1 MAKIGAD
8 PILNSP
14 TAAREALERDLEKGL
29 RGRARQ
35 RPDPLT
41 LLIPIFGNPD
51 SESPD
56 LFLLR
61 LQFSYYPDWP
71 PSAQFVN
78 PFTRQYDKTK
88 DLIWLPRIEGNSRIQ
103 VHADYG
109 NSMGQVICSS
119 MTLEFYMVRHGG
131 KESEVWT
138 EKHTFAATI
147 NEIEMGLR
155 PNGGY
160 KGRMG

>member
-1 MAKIGAD
+1 MVKIGAD

-14 TAAREALERDLEKGL
+14 TAARETLERDLVQGL
-29 RGRARQ
+29 RGRTYQ

-41 LLIPIFGNPD
+41 LLVPIFGNPD

-78 PFTRQYDKTK
+78 SFTRQYDKTK
-88 DLIWLPRIEGNSRIQ
+88 DLIWLPRVEGNSRIQ
-103 VHADYG
+103 VHADYS
-109 NSMGQVICSS
+109 NSLGQVICSS
-119 MTLEFYMVRHGG
+119 MTLEFYKVRHEG
-131 KESEVWT
+131 KDAEAWT